1 MPSSTSG
8 WRATPRRL
16 RASRS
21 TSTTPATRSTAASSC
36 RSSTPTTMPTAS
48 CRSTSTT
55 PRPAG
60 PWRSCSGPAKLPPAR
75 RCAAISAASSGI
87 SARAGHRPASWLRG
101 DSHYARP
108 EAMDWCE
115 ANGVIYLFGLA
126 GSEPLIAKVEE
137 TADAVRTRR
146 AVENAEVIRDF
157 AETTHRAKSWSRERR
172 AIARIEATRLGLD
185 VRFVVTNLTLKCPRT
200 VYDTLYCAR
209 GQAENL
215 IKAHKVRPRL

>member
-8 WRATPRRL
+8 RHRD
-16 RASRS
+16 
-21 TSTTPATRSTAASSC
+21 
-36 RSSTPTTMPTAS
+36 
-48 CRSTSTT
+48 
-55 PRPAG
+55 RPAG
-60 PWRSCSGPAKLPPAR
+60 GDRAQARQDALRQGGALPYPPPR
-75 RCAAISAASSGI
+75 RHI
-87 SARAGHRPASWLRG
+87 RQSWPLTRIMLRG

-126 GSEPLIAKVEE
+126 GSGPLIAKVEE

-185 VRFVVTNLTLKCPRT
+185 VRFVVTNTLKCPRT
-200 VYDTLYCAR
+200 IYDTLYCAR

-215 IKAHKVRPRL
+215 IKAHKVHLASDR